1 MATTVGATT
10 ATKVIDGDG
19 HVIERDAEL
28 FEYLRPPYQG
38 NNALLSFPF
47 FPTLDGYQR
56 GAILARTGIF
66 KDHSIDAA
74 AWLDFLDE
82 VGIESTVLYPTAG
95 LAFGCIQDPE
105 WAVALARAYNDWFY
119 NRYYRRDNRLRGVAL
134 IPLQDVD
141 AAIAEMRRALNE
153 LHMVGVVLTGNNA
166 DMGIRKPLGD
176 PEFWPFYAEAERLNC
191 AVAVHGAVSMNIG
204 LGGFR
209 GFAAVQ
215 ALEHPF
221 AQMIQLTSM
230 LLEGVFEQFPRLR
243 VAYLEAGTSWVPFMM
258 DRLDRSY
265 SAWSGREQREYSAL
279 VKKAPSA
286 YIKSG
291 NLFFSCE
298 GGEESMR
305 HAIDRLGSS
314 ECLLFASDFP
324 HETNV
329 PRAKHEIAELR
340 ERADLSDQDKAN
352 ILGGVGVRRFYQR

>member
-1 MATTVGATT
+1 
-10 ATKVIDGDG
+10 
-19 HVIERDAEL
+19 
-28 FEYLRPPYQG
+28 
-38 NNALLSFPF
+38 
-47 FPTLDGYQR
+47 
-56 GAILARTGIF
+56 
-66 KDHSIDAA
+66 
-74 AWLDFLDE
+74 
-82 VGIESTVLYPTAG
+82 
-95 LAFGCIQDPE
+95 
-105 WAVALARAYNDWFY
+105 
-119 NRYYRRDNRLRGVAL
+119 
-134 IPLQDVD
+134 
-141 AAIAEMRRALNE
+141 
-153 LHMVGVVLTGNNA
+153 
-166 DMGIRKPLGD
+166 
-176 PEFWPFYAEAERLNC
+176 
-191 AVAVHGAVSMNIG
+191 
-204 LGGFR
+204 
-209 GFAAVQ
+209 
-215 ALEHPF
+215 
-221 AQMIQLTSM
+221 
-230 LLEGVFEQFPRLR
+230 
-243 VAYLEAGTSWVPFMM
+243 MM